1 LLLLKKTRPMAVR
14 TSSFTIAKSR
24 RFILP
29 IACVKMSLIGVLKL
43 VSNCLLQAPKMFWH
57 CFYRQ
62 TCIRSC
68 IVEARNILKWCYY
81 RLHLLVVLPIPLV
94 NLFSKNVQQFSQSW
108 LDIDIL
114 NWRILE
120 TYEALTQRHTRHDAN
135 NKFRI

>member
-43 VSNCLLQAPKMFWH
+43 VSNCLLQAPKMFRH

-62 TCIRSC
+62 TCIWSC

-81 RLHLLVVLPIPLV
+81 RLHLLVVLPVPLV

-108 LDIDIL
+108 LDIKHSQPKDIRNL
-114 NWRILE
+114 WSTDTKTRKDQRIW
-120 TYEALTQRHTRHDAN
+120 
-135 NKFRI
+135 F